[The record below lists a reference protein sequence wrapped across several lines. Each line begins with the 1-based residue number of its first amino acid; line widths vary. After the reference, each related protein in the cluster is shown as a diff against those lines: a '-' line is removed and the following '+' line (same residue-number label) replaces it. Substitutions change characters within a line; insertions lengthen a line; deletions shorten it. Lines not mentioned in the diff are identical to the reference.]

1 MRLTPWRV
9 GIQCGE
15 LAHLSHTPMLKPRKN
30 TENDLICGRTRLSI
44 LLDFFGGFLSGLRLL
59 VSYIF

>member
-15 LAHLSHTPMLKPRKN
+15 LAHSPMLKPRKN

-59 VSYIF
+59 ISYIF